1 MFKGTGKR
9 ITETRPLTAF
19 NKIYLED
26 NVNIIITPGNYYE
39 AKVEAGEKLIP
50 LIHTKVDSGTLILSN
65 DNRCNWARSYK
76 KGIINVYVTMPTL
89 RFIWHYGSGNI
100 TCSDTIHCDTINVQT
115 RETGNID
122 LTLDAHIVY
131 GQFHGSSDV
140 TLHGKAPLMGLY
152 HVGEGYFYAED
163 LQTDEIWTHSNASGD
178 EKLNAKKVIT
188 AKLFWAGSIYY
199 TGNPPQVNSEIKGS
213 GKLIPY

>member
-1 MFKGTGKR
+1 MKRHFLLFVYLVFAAGVFLFSSCKKENRWDMFKGTGKR

-26 NVNIIITPGNYYE
+26 NENIIITPGNYYE

-100 TCSDTIHCDTINVQT
+100 TCSDTIHCHHINVQT
-115 RETGNID
+115 RETGNI
-122 LTLDAHIVY
+122 T
-131 GQFHGSSDV
+131 F
-140 TLHGKAPLMGLY
+140 
-152 HVGEGYFYAED
+152 
-163 LQTDEIWTHSNASGD
+163 
-178 EKLNAKKVIT
+178 
-188 AKLFWAGSIYY
+188 
-199 TGNPPQVNSEIKGS
+199 
-213 GKLIPY
+213 